1 MSPGTILLTRGDVAR
16 LLDLDEC
23 IEAVENAFR
32 RHAEGAALGPG
43 SLGIASPGGAF
54 HVKAAGLRL
63 SHPWFAAKLN
73 ANFPENPARVG
84 QPAIQGLIVL
94 SDAETGY
101 PVAVMDSIEITIQ
114 RTGAATAVA
123 AKHLA
128 REDSRVATI
137 CGCGNQG
144 GVQLRALTRVLPL
157 ERAYAFDRDF
167 GRAQTFALEESARLG
182 IAVEPAPDLAAAVRA
197 SDVVVTCTPSR
208 RFFLERR
215 MIASGTFIAAV
226 GADNPD
232 KQELEPELLAATASK
247 VVADVL
253 DQCAA
258 MGEIHHA
265 LEAGLLTSEDVHA
278 ELADLVTGRK
288 SGRSAREEV
297 TIFDSTGTAL
307 EDVAAAAIVYRKAVG
322 TGAGARFDFF
332 AAGTGAQPALQ

>member
-1 MSPGTILLTRGDVAR
+1 MSHGTLLLTRGDVAR

-23 IEAVENAFR
+23 IEAVEEAFR

-73 ANFPENPARVG
+73 ANFPENPARAG
-84 QPAIQGLIVL
+84 QPAIQGLLVL
-94 SDAETGY
+94 CDAGTGY

-144 GVQLRALTRVLPL
+144 AVQLRALTRVLPL
-157 ERAYAFDRDF
+157 ERAHAFDRDF
-167 GRAQTFALEESARLG
+167 GRAQAFALEESARLG

-215 MIASGTFIAAV
+215 MIAPGTFIAAV

-232 KQELEPELLAATASK
+232 KQELEPALIAASK
-247 VVADVL
+247 VVADVR

-265 LEAGLLTSEDVHA
+265 LEAGLLSSEDVHA

-288 SGRSAREEV
+288 PGRTGREEV

-307 EDVAAAAIVYRKAVG
+307 EDVAVAAIVYQKAAAS
-322 TGAGARFDFF
+322 GAGTRFDFF